1 MSLNINK
8 KDLLWLAG
16 LIEGDGCFFSQK
28 NRAVITLS
36 LTDKDVVERCVKILN
51 STYYCIPE
59 RHNGHKKT
67 YGFQIKSEKSISIM
81 NALYPYMGERRK
93 KTIDVVKKKWEFHC
107 EKSFEANKKASRID
121 LNLLKEEY
129 KTSSSRK
136 LGLKYDLS
144 FSTIQKMLRG
154 EFKPYQ
160 KTLFDLKIIEDN
172 SVEDMHWLAGILEA
186 EGSFLKPTPSA
197 PNAPIITIQTTDKD
211 IANRVAN
218 MFSVCVSEYQ
228 PKKIKKSGELP
239 KKVNMV
245 SLRGKRAV
253 SWMIKLKEFMGQRR
267 QQQIVDA
274 VAAYDPQKN
283 MKALQRRSLLTEEQI
298 IKAEKDLN
306 GGAKLTA
313 LAKSLN
319 VCHTV
324 LRRSIDR
331 KNGIP
336 KKRTQKI

>member
-1 MSLNINK
+1 MSLNITK
-8 KDLLWLAG
+8 KDLLWLSG

-28 NRAVITLS
+28 NRPVVSLS
-36 LTDKDVVERCVKILN
+36 LTDKDVLTRAAQIFQTSIYHYSPKELN
-51 STYYCIPE
+51 
-59 RHNGHKKT
+59 HKDQ
-67 YGFQIKSEKSISIM
+67 YEFQIKSEKAISIM

-93 KTIDVVKKKWEFHC
+93 KTIDVVKQKWDLHC
-107 EKSFEANKKASRID
+107 ELTFAANKKASNID
-121 LNLLKEEY
+121 VEKLKEEY

-136 LGLKYDLS
+136 LGAKYGLS
-144 FSTIQKMLRG
+144 FSTIQRLLRG
-154 EFKPYQ
+154 DFKPYQ
-160 KTLFDLKIIEDN
+160 KTLFDVNVLEDN
-172 SVEDMHWLAGILEA
+172 STEDLHWLAGILEA
-186 EGSFLKPTPSA
+186 EGSFLKPVPSA
-197 PNAPIITIQTTDKD
+197 PNSPVITIQTTDKD

-228 PKKIKKSGELP
+228 PKKTTKSGELP
-239 KKVNMV
+239 KKVNIV

-253 SWMIKLKEFMGQRR
+253 SWMIKLKGLMGVRR

-283 MKALQRRSLLTEEQI
+283 IKALQRRSLLTEDQI

-306 GGAKLTA
+306 GGAKLTD

-336 KKRTQKI
+336 KKRTRSL